1 MTTVEFSHIVDQ
13 ISQVSKNK
21 WDSLSSDM
29 QLWIIEQVEQDGNP
43 VQDAVCVVADAY
55 ANARN
60 LDIGSRLDMSALLTM
75 ELVEC
80 NDADSRVVLERAR
93 EIVDKSD
100 LPELRWHRIGCAIA
114 MLHSAVK
121 LEGVYRQRV
130 ASASFPLATP
140 YIRFALDGL
149 KAEFGKSL
157 YSGDGKWY
165 FAGTVADL
173 IYARAVD

>member
-1 MTTVEFSHIVDQ
+1 MDTVEFTHAIDQ
-13 ISQVSKNK
+13 ISQVSKDK
-21 WDSLSSDM
+21 WDRLSTDM
-29 QLWIIEQVEQDGNP
+29 QLWIIEQVEKDGNP
-43 VQDAVCVVADAY
+43 VRDAVCVVADAY

-60 LDIGSRLDMSALLTM
+60 LDIGCRLDMSALLTM
-75 ELVEC
+75 ELDEC
-80 NDADSRVVLERAR
+80 NDADARVVLERAR

>member
-1 MTTVEFSHIVDQ
+1 MDTVEFSHIVDH
-13 ISQVSKNK
+13 ISQESGYKMVR
-21 WDSLSSDM
+21 LSVDM
-29 QLWIIEQVEQDGNP
+29 QLSVFKQVEQDENP
-43 VQDAVCVVADAY
+43 VQAAVNLIDAAY

-75 ELVEC
+75 ALDEC

-130 ASASFPLATP
+130 ASASFPLAAP

>member
-1 MTTVEFSHIVDQ
+1 MDTVEFTNAIDQ
-13 ISQVSKNK
+13 ISLGSGYNMVR
-21 WDSLSSDM
+21 LSVDM
-29 QLWIIEQVEQDGNP
+29 QLWIIEQVEQDENP
-43 VQDAVCVVADAY
+43 VQAAVNLIDAAY

-60 LDIGSRLDMSALLTM
+60 LDIGCRLDMSALLTM
-75 ELVEC
+75 VLDEC

-93 EIVDKSD
+93 EIVDKSE

-173 IYARAVD
+173 IYERAVD